1 MQWKNEKRRL
11 ADLQPWAR
19 NPRQITHGQAT
30 RLVDSFDEFG
40 QIEPLAIGPD
50 NEVYNGHQRLQ
61 VLLQEHGPDHEIE
74 VRVAS
79 DALTESQREK
89 LTIYLHK
96 GAAGDWNF
104 DVLAN
109 EFELDDLL
117 EWGFEEWEL
126 GLGDDGD
133 GDDAG
138 GPDAAAAAT
147 TLAERFVVPPFTVL
161 DARQGYWQARKRAWI
176 DLGIKGELGRDGHRK
191 AGGTP
196 SNEDDLLSAEYDT
209 RKAAISGSPMPL
221 DRAAERGRVYGQDMM
236 HRKDMPTEH
245 PKFGQ
250 VKSASGNY
258 VDGVLMT
265 SDSGNDPRYY
275 FKKQQAERELG
286 RTLTTEEFQRDYYD
300 GPDSYQA
307 GTSIFDPVLCEIAY
321 RWFCPPGG
329 WVLDP
334 FAGEATKGLV
344 AGHLGYGY
352 TGVEL
357 RPEQVAANESQAD
370 AMGLDAG
377 WICADS
383 ANIGSVL
390 PAAPAEYDLIFTSP
404 PYYDL
409 EIYSASEKDGSA
421 FATYDTF
428 MAWYEDIFRQAV
440 ARLGTNRFLVVKVG
454 EIRDEKGIYRN
465 FVGDNIAVFRRLG
478 LHYYNEAILVTAVG
492 SLAIR
497 VGKQFSGGRKLGKTH
512 QNILVFF
519 KGDPKAIKAEF
530 PEEVQHGDPF
540 AESESEAD

>member
-19 NPRQITHGQAT
+19 NPRQITHGQAE
-30 RLVDSFDEFG
+30 RLVDSFGEFG

-50 NEVYNGHQRLQ
+50 NEVYNGHQRLA
-61 VLLQEHGPDHEIE
+61 VLLQEHGPDYEIE
-74 VRVAS
+74 VRVATE
-79 DALTESQREK
+79 ALTESQREK

-104 DVLAN
+104 DTLAN
-109 EFELDDLL
+109 EFELEDLL

-126 GLGDDGD
+126 GLGNDGD
-133 GDDAG
+133 NAEV
-138 GPDAAAAAT
+138 PDAAVAAT
-147 TLAERFVVPPFTVL
+147 TLAERFIVPPFTVL

-176 DLGIKGELGRDGHRK
+176 DMGIKGELGREQVPK

-196 SNEDDLLSAEYDT
+196 SNEGDLLSAEYDN
-209 RKAAISGSPMPL
+209 RKAAISGSPMPH
-221 DRAAERGRVYGQDMM
+221 DRSDYGRTFGQDLM
-236 HRKDMPTEH
+236 KGENA
-245 PKFGQ
+245 KFGQ
-250 VKSASGNY
+250 ERSASGNY

-321 RWFCPPGG
+321 RWFCTPGG
-329 WVLDP
+329 HILDP

-344 AGHLGYGY
+344 AGYLDYGY
-352 TGVEL
+352 TGIEL
-357 RPEQVAANESQAD
+357 RQEQVDANEGQAH
-370 AMGLDAG
+370 AMGLPARWVQG
-377 WICADS
+377 DS
-383 ANIGSVL
+383 ADLDQLL
-390 PAAPAEYDLIFTSP
+390 PEGALYDLVFTSP

-428 MAWYEDIFRQAV
+428 MVWYEDIFRQAV
-440 ARLGTNRFLVVKVG
+440 ARLQPNRFLVVKVG
-454 EIRDEKGIYRN
+454 EIRDEKGLYRN
-465 FVGDNIAVFRRLG
+465 FVGDNISIFKRLG

-519 KGDPKAIKAEF
+519 KGDPKAIKSEF